1 MKTGILMRVSALTI
15 GVIGLAL
22 SFLPEEI
29 LSHYGAQS
37 GWGGEFVLQ
46 ATGAAYVGFAV
57 MNWMARDILIGGIY
71 SRPLAMGNFVHFVVV
86 MITLLKVLLDGRVR
100 SDVVIAFAVFAVFAI
115 WFGFVAFTHP
125 IQPKP
130 NRTSAA
136 RSERADPVG

>member
-1 MKTGILMRVSALTI
+1 MKTGILMRASALTI

-22 SFLPEEI
+22 SFLPGEI

-37 GWGGEFVLQ
+37 EWGSELVLQ
-46 ATGAAYVGFAV
+46 AAGAAYVGFAV

-86 MITLLKVLLDGRVR
+86 TITLLKVLLDGHLRVAVAIAF
-100 SDVVIAFAVFAVFAI
+100 VVFAVFAV

-125 IQPKP
+125 IQQKP
-130 NRTSAA
+130 DRTVTA
-136 RSERADPVG
+136 RSEKANPVG